1 MIFWQS
7 DEQTLDTTNYFVC
20 MFIVMDID
28 TDMDKILK
36 MDENNINL
44 ETWKP
49 CFLCMLALGK

>member
-1 MIFWQS
+1 MIMIFWQS

-44 ETWKP
+44 ET
-49 CFLCMLALGK
+49 